1 MFNKIWKTI
10 VSVLYPDVLAL
21 GVIGLLIDLI
31 FKSPH
36 SLSELVVLN
45 FISAFIIVSVFEY
58 VAMKWKETK

>member
-1 MFNKIWKTI
+1 
-10 VSVLYPDVLAL
+10 VLAL

-31 FKSPH
+31 FKSPL